1 MNSSNKSNG
10 HTNNNTTNKRN
21 SLPEQWAPSSPTQ
34 VQLEPWGRKQH
45 PTTPHVYYE
54 MTPAPQT
61 VIVRDTPSRTKDA
74 CCWGCL
80 AAICLCCGIKECCTT

>member
-1 MNSSNKSNG
+1 MSNNSTISNG
-10 HTNNNTTNKRN
+10 NNTKNTNKRN
-21 SLPEQWAPSSPTQ
+21 SLPEQWAPSSPTP
-34 VQLEPWGRKQH
+34 LEFEPWGKKQH
-45 PTTPHVYYE
+45 PTTPHIYYE

-80 AAICLCCGIKECCTT
+80 AAICLCFGIKECCTT